1 MEMESFLV
9 IEFENKNQ
17 LGKPRLHKIYPEVK
31 IRSLNVPEIGGII
44 KNCPGS
50 NKSLPDNL

>member
-1 MEMESFLV
+1 MEMESFIV